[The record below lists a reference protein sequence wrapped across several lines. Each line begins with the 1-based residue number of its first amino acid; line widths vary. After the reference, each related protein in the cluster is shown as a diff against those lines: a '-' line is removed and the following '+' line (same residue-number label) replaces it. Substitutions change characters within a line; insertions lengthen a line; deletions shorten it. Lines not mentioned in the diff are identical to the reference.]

1 MKKSVVREVLD
12 CSYRRKVFHVKVI
25 TRYDQKVMII
35 DRPVVEFQVL
45 FSIFDTVKVCRRF
58 LVEV

>member
-35 DRPVVEFQVL
+35 ARPVVEFQVH
-45 FSIFDTVKVCRRF
+45 FARFVTVRVCQRF